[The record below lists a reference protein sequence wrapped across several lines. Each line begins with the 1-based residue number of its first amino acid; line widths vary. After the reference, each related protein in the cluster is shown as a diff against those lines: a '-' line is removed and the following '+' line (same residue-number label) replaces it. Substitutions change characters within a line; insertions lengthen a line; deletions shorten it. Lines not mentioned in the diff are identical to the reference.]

1 MAKCQLFSFTHDL
14 NEVVKDGLYMQAVV
28 GETMSVGVVNFV
40 TPQGPGIKASAH
52 AHGEEVTL
60 QVSGGCSVYLGSD
73 VQGMTDPRVELESGR
88 VMVMPA
94 EQSHYG
100 VNRFNAQGQ
109 CLRLNVVSP
118 PRKEYG
124 SKGATTVYY
133 PGAENKR

>member
-1 MAKCQLFSFTHDL
+1 MANCQVFSFTRDL
-14 NEVVKDGLYMQAVV
+14 NEVVKDGLYMQTVV

-40 TPQGPGIKASAH
+40 MPQGPGIKASAH

-60 QVSGGCSVYLGSD
+60 QISGGCTVYLGSD
-73 VQGMTDPRVELESGR
+73 VQDMADPHVELESGR

-100 VNRFNAQGQ
+100 VNRFNAAGQ

-124 SKGATTVYY
+124 SKGASTVYY
-133 PGAENKR
+133 PGAEAQR